1 MIYTS
6 YFAKLNK
13 LPDNL
18 CPISISLTQPKGL
31 NYLMRFTLF
40 MPTWG
45 ILNEFKKTGDTE
57 KYSREFREQILNNN
71 SQKEVVEH
79 LYSLSQGKDI
89 VLLCYES
96 PEKFCHRHL
105 VAEWLRQGG
114 FECKEYNEK
123 DFYKE

>member
-13 LPDNL
+13 LPDSL
-18 CPISISLTQPKGL
+18 YSVSISLTQPKGL
-31 NYLMRFTLF
+31 NNLMRLTLF
-40 MPTWG
+40 MPTWD

-57 KYSREFREQILNNN
+57 KYTQEFCEQILNDN
-71 SQKEVVEH
+71 SQKEVVEY
-79 LYSLSQGKDI
+79 LYSLSKGKDI

-105 VAEWLRQGG
+105 VAEWLRKGG
-114 FECKEYNEK
+114 YECKEYNEK
-123 DFYKE
+123 ESL